1 MKERVRQLDLIR
13 VICTFGIFYYHF
25 FVTRIDSLVTIGK
38 YNSSIGGICVAV
50 FFLVSGFSL
59 RINNETITPKYYF
72 NRVLTIYPAFWIAY
86 FYFYT
91 RAVFRTGRLFPWD
104 GTSKWSIIQSIL
116 GIDGLLAIHGFRNC
130 YQIGEWFL
138 GCLIIFYLIYPIILF
153 LVKKSACLVF
163 IIISVIFGIEL
174 VIYHQNI
181 PMFLVIPELNILTQL
196 FNFGIGVIFGS
207 IHRKKTI
214 PNALCIAGGALMLVG
229 GYFIPH
235 STLANCSIGIG
246 SFLLLFRISEPFLKN
261 DHIYKPI
268 IFLSS
273 ISYSF
278 YLIHHGVILDA
289 GYVTENNI
297 LKSFVFSFFVTI
309 FFGSILHFFS
319 KNIISAIKKHPALH
333 K

>member
-1 MKERVRQLDLIR
+1 
-13 VICTFGIFYYHF
+13 
-25 FVTRIDSLVTIGK
+25 
-38 YNSSIGGICVAV
+38 
-50 FFLVSGFSL
+50 
-59 RINNETITPKYYF
+59 
-72 NRVLTIYPAFWIAY
+72 
-86 FYFYT
+86 
-91 RAVFRTGRLFPWD
+91 
-104 GTSKWSIIQSIL
+104 
-116 GIDGLLAIHGFRNC
+116 
-130 YQIGEWFL
+130 
-138 GCLIIFYLIYPIILF
+138 
-153 LVKKSACLVF
+153 
-163 IIISVIFGIEL
+163 
-174 VIYHQNI
+174 
-181 PMFLVIPELNILTQL
+181 MFLVIPELNILTQL

-207 IHRKKTI
+207 IHRKKTM

-289 GYVTENNI
+289 GYVTENNT
-297 LKSFVFSFFVTI
+297 LKSFLFSLFITAL
-309 FFGSILHFFS
+309 FGSMLQIVS
-319 KNIISAIKKHPALH
+319 KHIVSVIKKHAAPP